1 MRRTYM
7 DDLKQY
13 VYVDINDENIF
24 IRFKNI
30 FSLKIPINEVT
41 KIIRYLFK

>member
-1 MRRTYM
+1 M

-13 VYVDINDENIF
+13 VYVDINYENIF

-30 FSLKIPINEVT
+30 FSLKISINEVT

>member
-1 MRRTYM
+1 M
-7 DDLKQY
+7 DNLKQY

-24 IRFKNI
+24 ICFKNI
-30 FSLKIPINEVT
+30 FSFKISINEVT